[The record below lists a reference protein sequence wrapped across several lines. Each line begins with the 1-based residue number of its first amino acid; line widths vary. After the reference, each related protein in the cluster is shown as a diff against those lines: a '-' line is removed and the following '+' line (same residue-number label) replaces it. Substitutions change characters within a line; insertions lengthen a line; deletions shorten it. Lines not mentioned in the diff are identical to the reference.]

1 MPSDKSIT
9 LTVLGGGGE
18 VGANCF
24 HLNFEGYHVL
34 LDSGTHPKKDGIE
47 SLPAFNL
54 LNRAPDALLVSHAHV
69 DHCGSVPYLVRQYPA
84 LRVHATHPTFR
95 IMDRMLHNSVSVM
108 ELLARERGILEYPL
122 YTHDE
127 VNYAMG
133 GVRGHEFRDPFSLF
147 DGAPVEISFHHAGH
161 VLGSASILLKLPGHT
176 LFYTGDICETDQE
189 LLHGFEP
196 LPREVQ
202 VDTLIIESTH
212 GSTEDDRVRPYRK
225 EALRMGE
232 EITGVLRRGGT
243 VLIPSFA
250 LGRTQELANVVA
262 RLQEE
267 GLIPDVPV
275 YTSGLG
281 RALYEIYNRFDSYLA
296 PGAVLRPLERFLKIG
311 NVWDRSVVKQ
321 LISEPCIIIATS
333 GMMLENTPS
342 AMIAQEMVR
351 EEQHGV
357 FFVGY
362 VDHETLGYKLLTSSV
377 GDWLEFELGKPPV
390 EVKLENIQRF
400 YFSAHA
406 PRTSLQRVI
415 ERLRP
420 KNVVFVHGDP
430 DAIAWMKEHTANG
443 HTTFAPLVGQSVT
456 LEV

>member
-1 MPSDKSIT
+1 
-9 LTVLGGGGE
+9 
-18 VGANCF
+18 
-24 HLNFEGYHVL
+24 
-34 LDSGTHPKKDGIE
+34 
-47 SLPAFNL
+47 
-54 LNRAPDALLVSHAHV
+54 
-69 DHCGSVPYLVRQYPA
+69 VPYLIRQFPA
-84 LRVHATHPTFR
+84 LRAHTTHPTFR

-108 ELLARERGILEYPL
+108 ELLARERGIMEYPL
-122 YTHDE
+122 YSHDD

-133 GVRGHEFRDPFSLF
+133 GVRGHAFDRPFPII
-147 DGAPVEISFHHAGH
+147 DGAPIDISFHRAGH
-161 VLGSASILLKLPGHT
+161 VLGSASILMRTPGHT
-176 LFYTGDICETDQE
+176 LFYTGDICETNQE
-189 LLHGFEP
+189 LMEGYAP
-196 LPREVQ
+196 LPKDVQ

-212 GSTEDDRVRPYRK
+212 GSTDDGRVRPYRK

-232 EITGVLRRGGT
+232 EITGVLRRGGA

-281 RALYEIYNRFDSYLA
+281 RALYEIYNRFEEYLHPDA
-296 PGAVLRPLERFLKIG
+296 TLRPLDRFGKIG
-311 NVWDRSVVKQ
+311 NVWEKGVVKQ

-342 AMIAQEMVR
+342 AMIAQEMVKDER
-351 EEQHGV
+351 HGI

-362 VDHETLGYKLLTSSV
+362 VDHETLGYKLLNAAPGT
-377 GDWLEFELGKPPV
+377 WLEFQLGAPPV

-406 PRTSLQRVI
+406 PRTALQKVI
-415 ERLRP
+415 DRLHP

-430 DAIAWMKEHTANG
+430 DAIAWMKEHTSNG
-443 HTTFAPLVGQSVT
+443 HRTYAPLVGQSIV
-456 LEV
+456 LEA